1 MSEYRLILLEGGV
14 VALDS
19 GTDANANGKV
29 IYSLNFNRSDMDNEY
44 LAIKRG
50 MVSDALD
57 AMLKHLHDKGY
68 TILACNDDS
77 LVRIADA
84 RGFKASLLSREERV
98 RINDSKIS
106 IMLDAGI
113 ARDEKD
119 ALSLL
124 HDFAIALSSQRI
136 AEASSKADLHIVQCI
151 NAIDEL
157 DKMINILSARIREW
171 YGLHFPELEALV
183 GMNAYTDIILKLGYR
198 DSINLDTLR
207 HINIGEENRLRVIAE
222 SASNSKGG
230 VISKSNI
237 GMLKVLAEEY
247 KRLNALRDML
257 AKHLEDEM
265 EYNAPNIKDI
275 LGSTIGAR
283 MIAKVGSLERLAML
297 PASTIQVLGAEKALF
312 RALKTGSRPPKH
324 GIIFQHTLVHS
335 APRWQ
340 RGKVARV
347 LATKVA
353 LAARVDAYSG
363 IRDPSIMKKL
373 EERVEEIKEKYKE
386 DKVEVEAKAEV
397 AKEKRGRE
405 EKRGKGR
412 RGKER
417 RGKRRGR

>member
-405 EKRGKGR
+405 EKRGKER

>member
-1 MSEYRLILLEGGV
+1 MSECRLILLEGGI
-14 VALDS
+14 VAL
-19 GTDANANGKV
+19 DANANYKNR
-29 IYSLNFNRSDMDNEY
+29 IIHSLNFNRSDMTNEY
-44 LAIKRG
+44 LAIKKG
-50 MVSDALD
+50 IASDALD
-57 AMLKHLHDKGY
+57 TMLKHLRDKGY
-68 TILACNDDS
+68 TMIACNDES
-77 LVRIADA
+77 LLKILDT
-84 RGFKASLLSREERV
+84 RGLKAYLLSREERLS
-98 RINDSKIS
+98 INHSKIDM
-106 IMLDAGI
+106 MLAAGMV
-113 ARDEKD
+113 RDERD

-124 HDFAIALSSQRI
+124 HDFAIALSSHKI

-171 YGLHFPELEALV
+171 YGLHFPELESLV
-183 GMNAYTDIILKLGYR
+183 NMNAYTDIILRLGYR
-198 DSINLDTLR
+198 DSINLDILKQL
-207 HINIGEENRLRVIAE
+207 NIGEENRLRVIAE
-222 SASNSKGG
+222 SARDSKGG

-237 GMLKVLAEEY
+237 EMLKVLAEEY
-247 KRLNALRDML
+247 KRLNSIRDML
-257 AKHLEDEM
+257 AKHLEAEM
-265 EYNAPNIKDI
+265 EYTAPNIKDI

-283 MIAKVGSLERLAML
+283 MIARVGSLERLAML

-340 RGKVARV
+340 RGKIARV

-363 IRDPSIMKKL
+363 IRDPSIIKKL
-373 EERVEEIKEKYKE
+373 EERVKEIKEKYKE
-386 DKVEVEAKAEV
+386 GKVEV
-397 AKEKRGRE
+397 AKEQRVRRGE
-405 EKRGKGR
+405 ERGKER

>member
-1 MSEYRLILLEGGV
+1 MNECRLILLEGGV

-19 GTDANANGKV
+19 GTDANGNGKV
-29 IYSLNFNRSDMDNEY
+29 IHSLNFNRSDMDNEY

-50 MVSDALD
+50 MVSDTLD

-68 TILACNDDS
+68 TMLACNDDS

-106 IMLDAGI
+106 IMLNAEI

-157 DKMINILSARIREW
+157 DKMMNILSARIREW
-171 YGLHFPELEALV
+171 YGLHFPELEALA
-183 GMNAYTDIILKLGYR
+183 GMNVYTDIILKLGYR

-207 HINIGEENRLRVIAE
+207 QLNIGEENRLRVIAE

-237 GMLKVLAEEY
+237 EMLKVLAEEY

-340 RGKVARV
+340 RGKIARV

-373 EERVEEIKEKYKE
+373 EERVKEIKEKYKE
-386 DKVEVEAKAEV
+386 GKVEVKAEVKAEV
-397 AKEKRGRE
+397 AKG
-405 EKRGKGR
+405 KRGKER

>member
-1 MSEYRLILLEGGV
+1 MSECRLILLEGGV

-19 GTDANANGKV
+19 GTITNANGKV
-29 IYSLNFNRSDMDNEY
+29 IYSLNFNRSDMDKEY

-68 TILACNDDS
+68 TMLACNDDS
-77 LVRIADA
+77 LVRIADT

-106 IMLDAGI
+106 IMLNAGI

-207 HINIGEENRLRVIAE
+207 QLNIGEENRLRVIAE

-237 GMLKVLAEEY
+237 EMLKVLAEEY

-283 MIAKVGSLERLAML
+283 IIAKVGSLERLAML

-340 RGKVARV
+340 RGKIARV

-386 DKVEVEAKAEV
+386 GKVEVKAEV
-397 AKEKRGRE
+397 AKEKRVRRE
-405 EKRGKGR
+405 EKRDKER